1 MSMDISDFYQT
12 FFDEADELLADMEQH
27 LLVLQPEAPDAEQL
41 NAIFRAAHSI
51 KGGAGTF
58 GFSVL
63 QETTHLMENLLDE
76 ARRGEMQLN
85 TDIINL
91 FLETKDIMQEQL
103 DAYKQSQEPDAASF
117 DYICQALRQLAL
129 EAKGETPSAVTRLS
143 VVAKSEPQDEQSRN
157 QLPRRIILSRLKAG
171 EVDLL
176 EEELGHLTTLTDVVK
191 GVDSLSAI
199 LPGDIAEDD
208 ITAVLCF
215 VIEADQITFETVEVS
230 PKISTPPVLKLAAE
244 QAPTGRVE
252 REKTTRS
259 SESTSIRVAVEK
271 VDQLINLVGELVI
284 TQSMLAQ
291 RSSELDPVNHGDLIT
306 SMGQL
311 QRNARDLQESV
322 MSIRMMPMEYVFS
335 RYPRLVRD
343 LAGKLGKQVELTLV
357 GSSTELDKSLIERI
371 IDPLTHL
378 VRNSLDHG
386 IELPE
391 KRLAAGKNSVGNL
404 ILSAE
409 HQGGNIC
416 IEVTDDGAGLNR
428 ERILAKAASQGL
440 TVSENMSDDEVA
452 MLIFAPGFSTA
463 EQVTDVSGRGVGMD
477 VVKRNIQEMG
487 GHVEI
492 QSKQGTGTTI
502 RILLPLTLAILDGM
516 SVRVA
521 DEVFILPLNAV
532 MESLQPREAINF
544 MVITKGA
551 GRIAEVGARFVLDGM
566 PGKQMAIDADLNAG
580 LIGEDEA
587 KKRRSEVTQEADFY
601 GSMDGASKFVR
612 GDAIAGILI
621 MVINV
626 VGGLLV
632 GVLQHGM
639 SMGHA
644 AESYTL
650 LTIGDGLVA
659 QIPAL
664 VISTAAGVIVTRVS
678 TDQDV
683 GEQMVNQLF
692 SNPSVMLLSAAVL
705 GLLGL
710 VPGMPNLVFLLFTAG
725 LLGLAWWIRGREQKA
740 PAEPKPVKMAENNAV
755 VEATWNDVQLEDSL
769 GMEVGYRLS
778 PMVDFQQ
785 DGELLGRIRSIRKKF
800 AQEMGFLPPVV
811 HIRDNMD
818 LQPARYRILM
828 KGVEIGSGDAYP
840 GRWLAINPGTAAG
853 TLPGEATVDPAFG
866 LNAIWIE
873 SALKEQAQ
881 IQGYTVVEASTVV
894 ATHLNHLISQHA
906 AELFGRQEAQ
916 QLLDRVAQEMPKL
929 TEDLVPGVV
938 TLTTLH
944 KVLQNLL
951 DEKVPIRD
959 MRTILETLAEH
970 APIQSDPHELTAVV
984 RVALGRAITQQWFPG
999 KDEVHVIGLDTP
1011 LERLLLQALQGGGGL
1026 EPGLADRL
1034 LAQTQEALSRQEM
1047 VGAPPVLLVNHALR
1061 PLLSRFLRRSLP
1073 QLVVLSNLELS
1084 DNRHIRMTAT
1094 IGGK

>member
-129 EAKGETPSAVTRLS
+129 EAKDETPSAVTRLS
-143 VVAKSEPQDEQSRN
+143 VVAKSEPQDEQSRS
-157 QLPRRIILSRLKAG
+157 QSPRRIILSRLKAG

-191 GVDSLSAI
+191 GADSLSAI
-199 LPGDIAEDD
+199 LTGDIAEDD

-259 SESTSIRVAVEK
+259 NESTSIRVAVEK

-532 MESLQPREAINF
+532 MESLQPREADLHPLAGGERVLEVRGEYLPIVELWKVFNVAGAKTEATQGIV
-544 MVITKGA
+544 VILQSG
-551 GRIAEVGARFVLDGM
+551 GRRYALLVD
-566 PGKQMAIDADLNAG
+566 Q
-580 LIGEDEA
+580 LIGQHQVVVKNLESNYR
-587 KKRRSEVTQEADFY
+587 KVP
-601 GSMDGASKFVR
+601 
-612 GDAIAGILI
+612 GI
-621 MVINV
+621 
-626 VGGLLV
+626 
-632 GVLQHGM
+632 
-639 SMGHA
+639 SA
-644 AESYTL
+644 A
-650 LTIGDGLVA
+650 TILGDGSVA
-659 QIPAL
+659 LIVDVSAL
-664 VISTAAGVIVTRVS
+664 QAINREQRMANTAA
-678 TDQDV
+678 
-683 GEQMVNQLF
+683 
-692 SNPSVMLLSAAVL
+692 
-705 GLLGL
+705 
-710 VPGMPNLVFLLFTAG
+710 
-725 LLGLAWWIRGREQKA
+725 
-740 PAEPKPVKMAENNAV
+740 
-755 VEATWNDVQLEDSL
+755 
-769 GMEVGYRLS
+769 
-778 PMVDFQQ
+778 
-785 DGELLGRIRSIRKKF
+785 
-800 AQEMGFLPPVV
+800 
-811 HIRDNMD
+811 
-818 LQPARYRILM
+818 
-828 KGVEIGSGDAYP
+828 
-840 GRWLAINPGTAAG
+840 
-853 TLPGEATVDPAFG
+853 
-866 LNAIWIE
+866 
-873 SALKEQAQ
+873 
-881 IQGYTVVEASTVV
+881 
-894 ATHLNHLISQHA
+894 
-906 AELFGRQEAQ
+906 
-916 QLLDRVAQEMPKL
+916 
-929 TEDLVPGVV
+929 
-938 TLTTLH
+938 
-944 KVLQNLL
+944 
-951 DEKVPIRD
+951 
-959 MRTILETLAEH
+959 
-970 APIQSDPHELTAVV
+970 
-984 RVALGRAITQQWFPG
+984 
-999 KDEVHVIGLDTP
+999 
-1011 LERLLLQALQGGGGL
+1011 
-1026 EPGLADRL
+1026 
-1034 LAQTQEALSRQEM
+1034 
-1047 VGAPPVLLVNHALR
+1047 
-1061 PLLSRFLRRSLP
+1061 
-1073 QLVVLSNLELS
+1073 
-1084 DNRHIRMTAT
+1084 
-1094 IGGK
+1094 

>member
-129 EAKGETPSAVTRLS
+129 EAKDETPSAVTRLS
-143 VVAKSEPQDEQSRN
+143 VVAKSEPQDEQSRS
-157 QLPRRIILSRLKAG
+157 QSPRRIILSRLKAG

-191 GVDSLSAI
+191 GADSLSAI

-215 VIEADQITFETVEVS
+215 VIEADQITFETVDVS

-440 TVSENMSDDEVA
+440 TVSDDEVA

-532 MESLQPREAINF
+532 MESLQPREADLHPLAGGERVLEVRGEYLPIVELWKVFNVAGAKTEATQGIV
-544 MVITKGA
+544 VILQSG
-551 GRIAEVGARFVLDGM
+551 GRRYALLVD
-566 PGKQMAIDADLNAG
+566 Q
-580 LIGEDEA
+580 LIGQHQVVVKNLESNYR
-587 KKRRSEVTQEADFY
+587 KVP
-601 GSMDGASKFVR
+601 
-612 GDAIAGILI
+612 GI
-621 MVINV
+621 
-626 VGGLLV
+626 
-632 GVLQHGM
+632 
-639 SMGHA
+639 SA
-644 AESYTL
+644 A
-650 LTIGDGLVA
+650 TILGDGSVA
-659 QIPAL
+659 LIVDVSAL
-664 VISTAAGVIVTRVS
+664 QAINREQRMANTAA
-678 TDQDV
+678 
-683 GEQMVNQLF
+683 
-692 SNPSVMLLSAAVL
+692 
-705 GLLGL
+705 
-710 VPGMPNLVFLLFTAG
+710 
-725 LLGLAWWIRGREQKA
+725 
-740 PAEPKPVKMAENNAV
+740 
-755 VEATWNDVQLEDSL
+755 
-769 GMEVGYRLS
+769 
-778 PMVDFQQ
+778 
-785 DGELLGRIRSIRKKF
+785 
-800 AQEMGFLPPVV
+800 
-811 HIRDNMD
+811 
-818 LQPARYRILM
+818 
-828 KGVEIGSGDAYP
+828 
-840 GRWLAINPGTAAG
+840 
-853 TLPGEATVDPAFG
+853 
-866 LNAIWIE
+866 
-873 SALKEQAQ
+873 
-881 IQGYTVVEASTVV
+881 
-894 ATHLNHLISQHA
+894 
-906 AELFGRQEAQ
+906 
-916 QLLDRVAQEMPKL
+916 
-929 TEDLVPGVV
+929 
-938 TLTTLH
+938 
-944 KVLQNLL
+944 
-951 DEKVPIRD
+951 
-959 MRTILETLAEH
+959 
-970 APIQSDPHELTAVV
+970 
-984 RVALGRAITQQWFPG
+984 
-999 KDEVHVIGLDTP
+999 
-1011 LERLLLQALQGGGGL
+1011 
-1026 EPGLADRL
+1026 
-1034 LAQTQEALSRQEM
+1034 
-1047 VGAPPVLLVNHALR
+1047 
-1061 PLLSRFLRRSLP
+1061 
-1073 QLVVLSNLELS
+1073 
-1084 DNRHIRMTAT
+1084 
-1094 IGGK
+1094 

>member
-129 EAKGETPSAVTRLS
+129 EAKDETPSAVTRLS
-143 VVAKSEPQDEQSRN
+143 VVAKSEPQDEQSRSES
-157 QLPRRIILSRLKAG
+157 PRRIILSRLKAG

-191 GVDSLSAI
+191 GTDSLSAI
-199 LPGDIAEDD
+199 LTGDIAEDD

-532 MESLQPREAINF
+532 MESLQPREADLHPLAGGERVLEVRGEYLPIVELWKVFNVAGAKTEATQGIVVILQSGGRRYALLVDQLIGQHQVVVKNLESNYRKVPGISAATILGDGSVALIVDVSALQAIN
-544 MVITKGA
+544 
-551 GRIAEVGARFVLDGM
+551 REQR
-566 PGKQMAIDADLNAG
+566 MAI
-580 LIGEDEA
+580 
-587 KKRRSEVTQEADFY
+587 
-601 GSMDGASKFVR
+601 
-612 GDAIAGILI
+612 
-621 MVINV
+621 
-626 VGGLLV
+626 
-632 GVLQHGM
+632 
-639 SMGHA
+639 
-644 AESYTL
+644 
-650 LTIGDGLVA
+650 
-659 QIPAL
+659 
-664 VISTAAGVIVTRVS
+664 TAA
-678 TDQDV
+678 
-683 GEQMVNQLF
+683 
-692 SNPSVMLLSAAVL
+692 
-705 GLLGL
+705 
-710 VPGMPNLVFLLFTAG
+710 
-725 LLGLAWWIRGREQKA
+725 
-740 PAEPKPVKMAENNAV
+740 
-755 VEATWNDVQLEDSL
+755 
-769 GMEVGYRLS
+769 
-778 PMVDFQQ
+778 
-785 DGELLGRIRSIRKKF
+785 
-800 AQEMGFLPPVV
+800 
-811 HIRDNMD
+811 
-818 LQPARYRILM
+818 
-828 KGVEIGSGDAYP
+828 
-840 GRWLAINPGTAAG
+840 
-853 TLPGEATVDPAFG
+853 
-866 LNAIWIE
+866 
-873 SALKEQAQ
+873 
-881 IQGYTVVEASTVV
+881 
-894 ATHLNHLISQHA
+894 
-906 AELFGRQEAQ
+906 
-916 QLLDRVAQEMPKL
+916 
-929 TEDLVPGVV
+929 
-938 TLTTLH
+938 
-944 KVLQNLL
+944 
-951 DEKVPIRD
+951 
-959 MRTILETLAEH
+959 
-970 APIQSDPHELTAVV
+970 
-984 RVALGRAITQQWFPG
+984 
-999 KDEVHVIGLDTP
+999 
-1011 LERLLLQALQGGGGL
+1011 
-1026 EPGLADRL
+1026 
-1034 LAQTQEALSRQEM
+1034 
-1047 VGAPPVLLVNHALR
+1047 
-1061 PLLSRFLRRSLP
+1061 
-1073 QLVVLSNLELS
+1073 
-1084 DNRHIRMTAT
+1084 
-1094 IGGK
+1094 